1 MDREHKLT
9 YGAITV
15 MGVFALALGLLRLGN
30 AVSGPFERKGTRPPS
45 VEETARLAREAL
57 RGKDTDQDGLSDYD
71 ETFLYRTS
79 PYIEDTDSDG
89 FSDSQE
95 VESGN
100 DPNCPQG
107 RDCGSGALSSS
118 EGAGSVAPQPTIAP
132 PSDDLQASL
141 QAGIT
146 PNPQALRDALRSA
159 GIPTETLDKIP
170 DNELMKL
177 YEETLKG
184 FAASGTQR

>member
-1 MDREHKLT
+1 MDRDHKLV
-9 YGAITV
+9 YGAVTV

-30 AVSGPFERKGTRPPS
+30 AVSSPFERKGNKPPS
-45 VEETARLAREAL
+45 AEETARLAREAL
-57 RGKDTDQDGLSDYD
+57 KGKDTDRDGLSDYD

-79 PYIEDTDSDG
+79 AYIEDTDSDG

-107 RDCGSGALSSS
+107 RDCVGGALGSGEA
-118 EGAGSVAPQPTIAP
+118 AGSASLAPTIAP
-132 PSDDLQASL
+132 PGDDLQAAL
-141 QAGIT
+141 QTGIT
-146 PNPQALRDALRSA
+146 PNPQALRDALRNV
-159 GIPTETLDKIP
+159 GIPAETLDRIP
-170 DNELMKL
+170 DTELMKL

-184 FAASGTQR
+184 FTASGTAR

>member
-1 MDREHKLT
+1 MDRDHKLV
-9 YGAITV
+9 YGAVTV

-30 AVSGPFERKGTRPPS
+30 AVSGPFERKGNPPPS
-45 VEETARLAREAL
+45 AEETARLAREAL

-89 FSDSQE
+89 IGDRQE

-118 EGAGSVAPQPTIAP
+118 EGAGSAAPQPTIAP

-141 QAGIT
+141 QAGIA
-146 PNPQALRDALRSA
+146 PNPKALRDALRNV
-159 GIPTETLDKIP
+159 GIPAETLDSIP
-170 DNELMKL
+170 DSELMKL
-177 YEETLKG
+177 YEETLKQV
-184 FAASGTQR
+184 SGSSTTK